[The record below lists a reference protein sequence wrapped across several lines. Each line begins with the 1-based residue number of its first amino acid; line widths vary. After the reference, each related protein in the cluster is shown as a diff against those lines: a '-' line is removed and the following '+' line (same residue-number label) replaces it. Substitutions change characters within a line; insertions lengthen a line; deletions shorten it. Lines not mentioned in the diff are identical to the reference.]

1 MTDELPPIP
10 HLLSGDAHEFLA
22 LCFIRA
28 PPNLKGWSR
37 LGDDEWPAVRC
48 RRRANV
54 AVKAGE

>member
-37 LGDDEWPAVRC
+37 LGDD
-48 RRRANV
+48 
-54 AVKAGE
+54 